1 MNFLDNIFKLSSRA
15 IFSFGTGQKM
25 GQDVDSLIIV
35 FLTTLCCL
43 FASHFFVKEEQV
55 RINAQKTIVICFMVY
70 LIMKL
75 LS

>member
-43 FASHFFVKEEQV
+43 FASHF
-55 RINAQKTIVICFMVY
+55 
-70 LIMKL
+70 L
-75 LS
+75 

>member
-1 MNFLDNIFKLSSRA
+1 MNFLENIFKLSSRV
-15 IFSFGTGQKM
+15 IFSLGTGQKI

-43 FASHFFVKEEQV
+43 FASQFFVKEEQV
-55 RINAQKTIVICFMVY
+55 KINAQKTIVICFMVY